1 MVCGEVAGLFDKDE
15 MEGITSQLAEEEIPN
30 HTTKDSEQQLWA
42 KFVQVHLCKTSACVV
57 VTICTLHKS
66 SHAYWRN
73 KQSIPSSLFT
83 STQVNVDPFQIGMRM
98 HICMYTLSVD

>member
-42 KFVQVHLCKTSACVV
+42 KFVQVHL
-57 VTICTLHKS
+57 
-66 SHAYWRN
+66 
-73 KQSIPSSLFT
+73 
-83 STQVNVDPFQIGMRM
+83 
-98 HICMYTLSVD
+98 